1 MPDAQPA
8 ASPFWAPHV
17 HADRRPPLLARNRI
31 VAALRV
37 WFAARDFVEV
47 DTGAL
52 QVSPGN
58 ETHLHAFA
66 TALKSP
72 DGASSPLYLRTSPEF
87 ACKKLLAAG
96 ERRIVEFAKVF
107 RNRERGA
114 LHHPEFTLLEWY
126 RAGEP
131 YEILMTDCAA
141 ILKLAAETAGTKTLT
156 FRGRTADAFA
166 EPERLT
172 VAEAFTR
179 FASIDLLATLPG
191 GEPDRQAFAR
201 AARASGVRVGDD
213 DRWGDIFSRVL
224 VEKIEGN
231 LGIGRATILDRYPVH
246 QAALARPAADRRVAE
261 RFELYACGVELAN
274 GFGELTDPIEQR
286 RRLEAE
292 MAEKERIY
300 GERYSIDEDF
310 LAALAVM
317 PEACGIALGLSS
329 PGHASDRRGAHRT
342 GAVESAGVT
351 CDQLFAWA
359 FLNSRDGLGD
369 DCKRQDELKGVID

>member
-1 MPDAQPA
+1 MPDARPA
-8 ASPFWAPHV
+8 ASPFWGPHI
-17 HADRRPPLLARNRI
+17 HADRRPFLLARNRI
-31 VAALRV
+31 IAALRA
-37 WFAARDFVEV
+37 WFAAHDFVEV

-131 YEILMTDCAA
+131 YETLMTDCAA

-156 FRGRTADAFA
+156 FRGRIADAFA
-166 EPERLT
+166 EPQRLT

-179 FASIDLLATLPG
+179 FAGIDLLATLAG
-191 GEPDRQAFAR
+191 GEPDREAFAR

-213 DRWGDIFSRVL
+213 DHWGDIFSRVL

-231 LGIGRATILDRYPVH
+231 LGVGRATILDRYPVH
-246 QAALARPAADRRVAE
+246 QAALARPAEDRRVAE

-300 GERYSIDEDF
+300 GERYPIDEDF
-310 LAALAVM
+310 LAALAAM
-317 PEACGIALGLSS
+317 PQACGIALG
-329 PGHASDRRGAHRT
+329 PDRLVMLAT
-342 GAVESAGVT
+342 GAARIEQVLWNPLA
-351 CDQLFAWA
+351 
-359 FLNSRDGLGD
+359 
-369 DCKRQDELKGVID
+369 